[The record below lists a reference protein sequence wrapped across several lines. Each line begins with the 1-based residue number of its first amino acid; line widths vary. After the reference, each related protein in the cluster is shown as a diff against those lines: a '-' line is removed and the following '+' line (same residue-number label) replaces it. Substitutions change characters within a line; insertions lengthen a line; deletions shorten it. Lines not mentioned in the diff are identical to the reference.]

1 MSDTPRTDRARLDEH
16 DPAVTVDPTNARYN
30 SLQLQCYEQR
40 KEINRLNEHVT
51 ELENR
56 LRALWDKL
64 EGERNYY
71 TERINR
77 LAQAGDCLLS
87 HRNSTDYHEK
97 VREWDKA
104 KKDKP

>member
-1 MSDTPRTDRARLDEH
+1 MAASKGEQAMNLHLQEIE
-16 DPAVTVDPTNARYN
+16 
-30 SLQLQCYEQR
+30 SLSKSL
-40 KEINRLNEHVT
+40 KEREKYVT

>member
-1 MSDTPRTDRARLDEH
+1 MSQINDAFGKPMYEA
-16 DPAVTVDPTNARYN
+16 DPTNARYN

-40 KEINRLNEHVT
+40 KEINRLN
-51 ELENR
+51 
-56 LRALWDKL
+56 D
-64 EGERNYY
+64 
-71 TERINR
+71 RINR

-104 KKDKP
+104 KEDKP